1 MVISVVSYDSGASL
15 SVRAKQSAR
24 RRSKTYILLLLTNL
38 LHRSSARQRRDE
50 TRAGPFRPTLTGA
63 IPRPSVDFFAI
74 RTGTPYPYPN
84 LDPLDLALRCLR
96 YLTYKAPNHYAWSR
110 APRGDVVLELRG
122 YEGTEAMPFLPR
134 RCVRTLHS
142 QAESLCMFH
151 RHSIICKT
159 ANRLVEPRAI
169 AVLTTVSCCPAI
181 AARGALRHTLVSIGA
196 VIYCAAYCC
205 PPVRNEASS

>member
-1 MVISVVSYDSGASL
+1 MTRCFRYLTYILLLKLPYDSGASI

-96 YLTYKAPNHYAWSR
+96 YLTYIPGRSR
-110 APRGDVVLELRG
+110 RRSTNSVGNVASLSPHAVQIWRAVTVCVAVGPWQRRGR
-122 YEGTEAMPFLPR
+122 
-134 RCVRTLHS
+134 
-142 QAESLCMFH
+142 
-151 RHSIICKT
+151 
-159 ANRLVEPRAI
+159 
-169 AVLTTVSCCPAI
+169 
-181 AARGALRHTLVSIGA
+181 
-196 VIYCAAYCC
+196 
-205 PPVRNEASS
+205 